1 MNNYSLLWLLLLPVA
16 AASGWWVAKREER
29 RKQEESTLGLY
40 PDYFKGLNYLINEQP
55 DKAIEV
61 FVKMLEVDTETVE
74 THFALGS
81 LFRRRG
87 EVDRAIRIHQNLI
100 ARPTLTQEQ
109 RNQALLELGEDYL
122 RAGWFD
128 RAESMFLKLIE
139 TEGAT
144 SDILSSATCASQVV
158 PALRSLCDI
167 YQQEREWD
175 KAINVAQKLETAT
188 GKTLSNIIAQY
199 YCELAEQARQR
210 AAPARPALT
219 ALVHPWTSHDMD
231 EANKMIRCAL
241 TSDPKC
247 VRASILQGD
256 IDMMSGHCTSAL
268 RAYKNVEEQDADYL
282 AEVIP
287 RLVDC
292 YNKLGNPEEVTGYLK
307 KILQKYAGVAPL
319 LAFAELLRDQQ
330 GEQDAA
336 VFVAEHLNKQP
347 TLSGLACLIDLYLVG
362 SEGKIREHLLVLNTA
377 IKKLLQERPL
387 YQCEQCGFSGK
398 SLHWQCPGCKKW
410 STLKPVHGLDE
421 VRTE

>member
-1 MNNYSLLWLLLLPVA
+1 MNNYFLLLLILLPVA
-16 AASGWWVAKREER
+16 AASGWWMAKREER
-29 RKQEESTLGLY
+29 RKHEENALDLS

-128 RAESMFLKLIE
+128 RAESLFLKLIE
-139 TEGAT
+139 TEGVMTDVLSAAT
-144 SDILSSATCASQVV
+144 TADISVPSVASSRKRRVCVPQVA

-175 KAINVAQKLETAT
+175 QAIRVAEKLETVT
-188 GKTLSNIIAQY
+188 GKNLSPVIAQY

-210 AAPARPALT
+210 QDVDEVSSMVKRALI
-219 ALVHPWTSHDMD
+219 A
-231 EANKMIRCAL
+231 
-241 TSDPKC
+241 DPRC

-256 IDMMSGHCTSAL
+256 VEMMSGHYSAAL
-268 RAYKNVEEQDADYL
+268 MTYKNVEEQDADYL

-287 RLVDC
+287 RIVDC
-292 YNKLGNPEEVTGYLK
+292 YNKLGTPQAIMEYLEN
-307 KILQKYAGVAPL
+307 ILQKYADVAPL
-319 LAFAELLRDQQ
+319 LAFAELLRDQHR
-330 GEQDAA
+330 EQDAE
-336 VFVAEHLNKQP
+336 VFVAAHLNKQP
-347 TLSGLACLIDLYLVG
+347 TLPGLACLVDLYLAG
-362 SEGKIREHLLVLNTA
+362 SEGRVREYFLVLNAA
-377 IKKLLQERPL
+377 IKKLLHQQPL
-387 YQCEQCGFSGK
+387 YQCGQCGFSGK

-410 STLKPVHGLDE
+410 STLKPVHGMDE
-421 VRTE
+421 TKKE

>member
-1 MNNYSLLWLLLLPVA
+1 MNNFAWLSVLLLPVA
-16 AASGWWVAKREER
+16 AASGWWLAKRDER
-29 RKQEESTLGLY
+29 RKQEESVQGLLY

-100 ARPTLTQEQ
+100 ARPTLTPEQ
-109 RNQALLELGEDYL
+109 CNQALLELGEDYL

-128 RAESMFLKLIE
+128 RAESLFLQL
-139 TEGAT
+139 TEAPGTLSDSGGGCT
-144 SDILSSATCASQVV
+144 SQMV
-158 PALRSLCDI
+158 PALRSLRDI

-175 KAINVAQKLETAT
+175 KAIHVAYKLEAVT
-188 GKTLSNIIAQY
+188 GKKLNDIIAQY
-199 YCELAEQARQR
+199 HCELAEQARQQR
-210 AAPARPALT
+210 D
-219 ALVHPWTSHDMD
+219 VD
-231 EANKMIRCAL
+231 EANKIIKRAL
-241 TSDPKC
+241 ISDPDC

-256 IDMMSGHCTSAL
+256 IDMLSGHYVSAL

-287 RLVDC
+287 RIVDC
-292 YNKLGNPEEVTGYLK
+292 YNKLGTPHEIAGYLNQ
-307 KILQKYAGVAPL
+307 ILQKYAGVVPL

-347 TLSGLACLIDLYLVG
+347 TLSGLACLVDLYLVG
-362 SEGKIREHLLVLNTA
+362 SEGKIRGQLLTLNTA

-387 YQCEQCGFSGK
+387 YQCGQCGFAGK
-398 SLHWQCPGCKKW
+398 SLHWQCPSCKKW
-410 STLKPVHGLDE
+410 GVLKPVQGLDGSIPSDKG
-421 VRTE
+421 

>member
-16 AASGWWVAKREER
+16 AASGWWFAKREER
-29 RKQEESTLGLY
+29 RKQEENALGLY

-139 TEGAT
+139 TEDST
-144 SDILSSATCASQVV
+144 SDILSSATCASQVA

-167 YQQEREWD
+167 YQQEREWN
-175 KAINVAQKLETAT
+175 KAINSAQKLETAT
-188 GKTLSNIIAQY
+188 GKKLSNIIAQY

-210 AAPARPALT
+210 Q
-219 ALVHPWTSHDMD
+219 DID
-231 EANKMIRCAL
+231 EANKMIRRAL
-241 TSDPKC
+241 ASDPKC

-256 IDMMSGHCTSAL
+256 IDMMSGHYTSAL

-292 YNKLGNPEEVTGYLK
+292 YNKLGNPEEIAGYLK
-307 KILQKYAGVAPL
+307 NVLQKYAGVAPL

-347 TLSGLACLIDLYLVG
+347 TLSGVTCLIDLYLVG
-362 SEGKIREHLLVLNTA
+362 SEGKIREHLLMLNTA

-410 STLKPVHGLDE
+410 STLKPVHGVEKAISKNL
-421 VRTE
+421 R

>member
-16 AASGWWVAKREER
+16 AASGWWFAKREER
-29 RKQEESTLGLY
+29 RKQEENALGLY

-139 TEGAT
+139 TEDST

-167 YQQEREWD
+167 YQQEREWN
-175 KAINVAQKLETAT
+175 KAINSAQKLETAA
-188 GKTLSNIIAQY
+188 GKKLSNIIAQY

-210 AAPARPALT
+210 Q
-219 ALVHPWTSHDMD
+219 DID

-241 TSDPKC
+241 ASDPKC

-256 IDMMSGHCTSAL
+256 IDMMSGYYTSAL

-292 YNKLGNPEEVTGYLK
+292 YNKLGNPEEIAGYLK
-307 KILQKYAGVAPL
+307 NVLQKYAGVAPL

-336 VFVAEHLNKQP
+336 IFVAEHLNKQP
-347 TLSGLACLIDLYLVG
+347 TLSGVTCLIDLYLVG
-362 SEGKIREHLLVLNTA
+362 SEGKIREHLLMLNTA

-410 STLKPVHGLDE
+410 STLKPVHGVEKAISKNL
-421 VRTE
+421 R

>member
-1 MNNYSLLWLLLLPVA
+1 MWLWALLLPVA
-16 AASGWWVAKREER
+16 TVSGWWLAKRDER
-29 RKQEESTLGLY
+29 RKQEAHTLGLY

-61 FVKMLEVDTETVE
+61 FVKMLEVDAQTVE

-100 ARPTLTQEQ
+100 ARPTLTPEQ
-109 RNQALLELGEDYL
+109 CNQALLELGEDYL

-128 RAESMFLKLIE
+128 RAESMFLKLTE
-139 TEGAT
+139 TPGTLSDSLGLGGPCT
-144 SDILSSATCASQVV
+144 SQMV

-175 KAINVAQKLETAT
+175 KAIHVTYKLETVT
-188 GKTLSNIIAQY
+188 GKKLSHIIAQY
-199 YCELAEQARQR
+199 HCELAEQARQQR
-210 AAPARPALT
+210 DI
-219 ALVHPWTSHDMD
+219 S
-231 EANKMIRCAL
+231 EANKIVKRAL
-241 TSDPKC
+241 ESDPDC

-256 IDMMSGHCTSAL
+256 IDMLSGHYVSAL
-268 RAYKNVEEQDADYL
+268 RAYKNVEDQDADYL

-287 RLVDC
+287 RIVDC
-292 YNKLGNPEEVTGYLK
+292 YNKLGSPHEIAGYLK
-307 KILQKYAGVAPL
+307 QILQKYAGVVPL

-347 TLSGLACLIDLYLVG
+347 TLSGLACLVDLYLVG
-362 SEGKIREHLLVLNTA
+362 SEGKTRAQLLTLNTA

-387 YQCEQCGFSGK
+387 YQCGQCGFSGK
-398 SLHWQCPGCKKW
+398 SLHWQCPSCKKW
-410 STLKPVHGLDE
+410 GVMKPVQGLDGS
-421 VRTE
+421 TMGDTDA

>member
-16 AASGWWVAKREER
+16 AASGWWFAKREER
-29 RKQEESTLGLY
+29 RKQEENALGLY

-109 RNQALLELGEDYL
+109 CNQALLELGEDYL

-139 TEGAT
+139 TEDST

-167 YQQEREWD
+167 YQQEREWN
-175 KAINVAQKLETAT
+175 KAINSAQKLETAA
-188 GKTLSNIIAQY
+188 GKKLSNIIAQY

-210 AAPARPALT
+210 Q
-219 ALVHPWTSHDMD
+219 DID

-241 TSDPKC
+241 ASDPKC

-256 IDMMSGHCTSAL
+256 IDMMSGYYTSAL

-292 YNKLGNPEEVTGYLK
+292 YNKLGNPEEIAGYLK
-307 KILQKYAGVAPL
+307 NVLQKYAGVAPL

-336 VFVAEHLNKQP
+336 IFVAEHLNKQP
-347 TLSGLACLIDLYLVG
+347 TLSGVTCLIDLYLVG
-362 SEGKIREHLLVLNTA
+362 SEGKIREHLLMLNTA